1 MKLRKMQ
8 RIEIRRRGNTVGSQR
23 NLISKQR
30 EVLIGTLLG
39 DGVLELNK
47 RYPRLRIDHSIKQK
61 EYVEWKYKIFRN
73 LVTSGIKQFFQKLD
87 CRTKKRYSH
96 CKFDTIS
103 TPLLNEFYRMFYV
116 DGKKRVP
123 KNIVGTLKK
132 PLSLAVWFMDD
143 GYKRNDCNALRIN
156 SDSFN
161 YREQKLLLE
170 CLKRNFRINARLHR
184 KGKFW
189 NIYIPNSKV
198 KRFCKIIKPYIISK
212 MSYKISL
219 TP

>member
-1 MKLRKMQ
+1 M
-8 RIEIRRRGNTVGSQR
+8 GNTVGSQR
-23 NLISKQR
+23 NLTSKQK

-39 DGVLELNK
+39 DGILELNG
-47 RYPRLRIDHSIKQK
+47 RYPRLRIDHSRKQK
-61 EYVEWKYKIFRN
+61 AYVEWKYEVFCN
-73 LVTSGIKQFFQKLD
+73 LTTGGIKYSFQKLD
-87 CRTKKRYSH
+87 SRTKKRYSH

-116 DGKKRVP
+116 NRKKRIP
-123 KNIVGTLKK
+123 GNIIRILNK

-156 SDSFN
+156 TDCFS
-161 YREQKLLLE
+161 YKEQRLLQR
-170 CLKRNFRINARLHR
+170 CLKTNFGIDTKIHK

-189 NIYIPNSKV
+189 NIYIPNPEV
-198 KRFCKIIKPYIISK
+198 KNFCKIVKPYIIPK
-212 MSYKISL
+212 MRYKISL